1 MRPEML
7 VSITSLIGVA
17 LGGAL
22 SYLAQL
28 TTQRHVSRHETNRQA
43 RELAER
49 RRAERLEVLQQFI
62 QATQQAERAAGEKEE
77 SSEWW
82 ATSEDAMDRLWVQ
95 GRMIYLLFGPS
106 LYEPAHAYARAL
118 NQAMNR
124 EIDPD
129 RATSRWAFIELI
141 DEPKVTFLAAAHTE
155 LG

>member
-1 MRPEML
+1 MIASGGTA
-7 VSITSLIGVA
+7 V
-17 LGGAL
+17 LGKSGSL

-28 TTQRHVSRHETNRQA
+28 TTQRQVSRNEANRHA
-43 RELAER
+43 KELAER
-49 RRAERLEVLQQFI
+49 RRAERLEVLQEFI
-62 QATQQAERAAGEKEE
+62 QATQQAERAAGEKED

-82 ATSEDAMDRLWVQ
+82 AASEDAMDRLWVQ

-124 EIDPD
+124 EMDPD
-129 RATSRWAFIELI
+129 GAASRWAFIEVV
-141 DEPKVTFLAAAHTE
+141 DGPKIAFLAAAHTE